1 MEEFWRVK
9 GEKIKYNSEAIY
21 GVLKK
26 KELRIVQYQNQ
37 LLFHLI

>member
-1 MEEFWRVK
+1 MEEFWGVK
-9 GEKIKYNSEAIY
+9 GEKKYNSEAIC